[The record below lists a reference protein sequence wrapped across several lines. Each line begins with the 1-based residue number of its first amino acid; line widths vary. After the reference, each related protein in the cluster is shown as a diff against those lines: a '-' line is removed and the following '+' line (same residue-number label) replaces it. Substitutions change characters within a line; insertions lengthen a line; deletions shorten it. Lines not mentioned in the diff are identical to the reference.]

1 MDIRAPVLRTDY
13 LVKPCTGFEGLRLL
27 AAGPLI
33 EVVLA
38 VKNAIESGSLDPI
51 LVFDDTTGRAV
62 DFDLRGTKSDV
73 IARLSTP
80 STVATASTIS
90 GRPAAEHD
98 AAEPRGRGRPRLG
111 VIGREVT
118 LLPRQWEWL
127 ATQPGGAS
135 VVLRKLVDEAKRNN
149 GGIQKRRAAQEA
161 AYHFMS
167 AMAGN
172 MPGFE
177 EATRALFANDRPR
190 FEQQVSVWP
199 EPVRAYATRLAFHG
213 RADEQPE
220 S

>member
-1 MDIRAPVLRTDY
+1 MDSRAPAVRTDY
-13 LVKPCTGFEGLRLL
+13 LVRPCTAFEGTHLF

-38 VKNAIESGSLDPI
+38 VKNAIEGGSMGPV

-73 IARLSTP
+73 IARLSKP
-80 STVATASTIS
+80 SIS
-90 GRPAAEHD
+90 GPESAVSAHPSAEQD
-98 AAEPRGRGRPRLG
+98 AAEPRGRGRPKLG

-149 GGIQKRRAAQEA
+149 GGIHKLRAAQEA
-161 AYHFMS
+161 AFHFMS
-167 AMAGN
+167 AMAGD

-177 EATRALFANDRPR
+177 EATRALFANDRSR
-190 FEQQVSVWP
+190 FEQQMSSWP
-199 EPVRAYATRLAFHG
+199 GHVRDYAKRLAFMG
-213 RADEQPE
+213 PADEPP
-220 S
+220 SA

>member
-1 MDIRAPVLRTDY
+1 MDGRAPAVPTDY
-13 LVKPCTGFEGLRLL
+13 LVKPCTAFAGMQLL

-38 VKNAIESGSLDPI
+38 VKNAMEDGSSSPV

-62 DFDLRGTKSDV
+62 DFDLRGTKSEV
-73 IARLSTP
+73 IARLSKRSISGTK
-80 STVATASTIS
+80 STIS
-90 GRPAAEHD
+90 EHPSAEQD
-98 AAEPRGRGRPRLG
+98 AAEPRGRGRPKLG

-149 GGIQKRRAAQEA
+149 GGTQMRRAAQEA
-161 AYHFMS
+161 AYHFMA
-167 AMAGN
+167 AMAGD

-190 FEQQVSVWP
+190 FEQQVSIWP
-199 EPVRAYATRLAFHG
+199 GHVRAYATRLAFG
-213 RADEQPE
+213 GPAREQ
-220 S
+220 SAT

>member
-1 MDIRAPVLRTDY
+1 MDTAMPSLATDY
-13 LVKPCTGFEGLRLL
+13 LLKPFTAFEGTRLL
-27 AAGPLI
+27 AAGPLV

-38 VKNAIESGSLDPI
+38 VKNAIEGGPLQPV
-51 LVFDDTTGRAV
+51 LAFDDATGRAV

-73 IARLSTP
+73 IARLSKP
-80 STVATASTIS
+80 SNFATESTAPV
-90 GRPAAEHD
+90 RPAD
-98 AAEPRGRGRPRLG
+98 PAEPRGRGRPRLG

-135 VVLRKLVDEAKRNN
+135 VALRKLVDEARRNN
-149 GGIQKRRAAQEA
+149 GEAQRTRAAHEA

-167 AMAGN
+167 ALAGD

-190 FEQQVSVWP
+190 FEARVSVWP
-199 EPVRAYATRLAFHG
+199 DHVRAYAKRLAFG
-213 RADEQPE
+213 SANG
-220 S
+220 

>member
-1 MDIRAPVLRTDY
+1 MDGRAPAVPTDY
-13 LVKPCTGFEGLRLL
+13 LVKPCTAFAGMQLL

-38 VKNAIESGSLDPI
+38 VKNAMEDGSSSPV

-62 DFDLRGTKSDV
+62 DFDLRGTKSEV
-73 IARLSTP
+73 IARLSKRSISGTE
-80 STVATASTIS
+80 STIS
-90 GRPAAEHD
+90 ERPSAEQD
-98 AAEPRGRGRPRLG
+98 AAEPRGRGRPKLG

-149 GGIQKRRAAQEA
+149 GGTQMRRAAQEA
-161 AYHFMS
+161 AYHFMA
-167 AMAGN
+167 AMAGD

-190 FEQQVSVWP
+190 FEQQVSIWP
-199 EPVRAYATRLAFHG
+199 GHVRAYATRLAFG
-213 RADEQPE
+213 GPAREQ
-220 S
+220 SAT

>member
-1 MDIRAPVLRTDY
+1 MM
-13 LVKPCTGFEGLRLL
+13 
-27 AAGPLI
+27 
-33 EVVLA
+33 
-38 VKNAIESGSLDPI
+38 
-51 LVFDDTTGRAV
+51 
-62 DFDLRGTKSDV
+62 
-73 IARLSTP
+73 
-80 STVATASTIS
+80 S
-90 GRPAAEHD
+90 GRPATESD
-98 AAEPRGRGRPRLG
+98 AAEPRGRGRPKLG

-149 GGIQKRRAAQEA
+149 GGVHKRRAAQEA

-167 AMAGN
+167 AMAGD

-190 FEQQVSVWP
+190 FEQQVSMWP
-199 EPVRAYATRLAFHG
+199 EHVRAYAQRLGFG
-213 RADEQPE
+213 DCADGPPA